1 MAEQKKITITDL
13 TLDEVNALLVA
24 LGKLPLESI
33 IALFEKIKQ
42 QAQAQLEEKEEDVNA
57 TN

>member
-1 MAEQKKITITDL
+1 MEQKKITITDL
-13 TLDEVNALLVA
+13 TIDEINAILVG

-33 IALFEKIKQ
+33 ITLFEKIKT
-42 QAQAQLEEKEEDVNA
+42 QAQEQLAPKEEEVNG

>member
-1 MAEQKKITITDL
+1 MAEQKKITLTDL
-13 TLDEVNALLVA
+13 TIDEINAILVA

-33 IALFEKIKQ
+33 ITLFEKVKQ
-42 QAQAQLEEKEEDVNA
+42 QAQAQLAEKEDEVNG

>member
-1 MAEQKKITITDL
+1 MAEQKKITLTDL
-13 TLDEVNALLVA
+13 TIDEVNALLVG

-33 IALFEKIKQ
+33 ITLFEKIKQ
-42 QAQAQLEEKEEDVNA
+42 QAQAQLAEKEEDTNA